1 MKDYDLNKT
10 IKLTHYQLIQ
20 LTLICLSL
28 GAGITLIQSLLG
40 FIVIGVSLIFLI
52 YPIIQKIRESDKD

>member
-10 IKLTHYQLIQ
+10 IKLTRYQLIQ

-40 FIVIGVSLIFLI
+40 FVVIGASLIFVI
-52 YPIIQKIRESDKD
+52 YPIIKKIFEG